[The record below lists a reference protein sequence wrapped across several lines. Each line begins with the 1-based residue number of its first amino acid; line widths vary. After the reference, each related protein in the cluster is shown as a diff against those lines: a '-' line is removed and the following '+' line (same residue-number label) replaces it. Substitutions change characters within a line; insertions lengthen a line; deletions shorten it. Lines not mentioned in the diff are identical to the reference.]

1 MSDIDFLANKK
12 PTDDQEPKNQ
22 NKKEKIIW
30 SEPDR
35 DKPLVKE
42 MPFSVLSFF
51 GKKKETNQPVT
62 APKPIV
68 DNNKIKASRREILE
82 LIKRDES
89 SAPKEKQSSGKGLLT
104 RLIEKFKK
112 QLNHKEVLIDYQQAL
127 NQEKIKRNQL
137 ANKLSAAKFSAP
149 ARSATAPAKPAIRPP
164 LIRKPI
170 KEEILPKFGGQTWVD
185 LNKQSPDV
193 RQAVEKKPAA
203 AKGFKDSLWSRFLKM
218 IKAKKAAINRPKL
231 KPAKTN
237 LTEILQN
244 IKPEAAKPE
253 PMKPA
258 RFVRPADSPE
268 AIPLVKPIREEKIEV
283 KTKVKLPEPAAPEQ
297 IQEVAPRVLETNLI
311 KGEIITF
318 FDWHKQAV
326 ILVNAILIPVFLIGI
341 IYFGLM
347 YYQKQNQ
354 VKLQEQTKRFN
365 ELTAEVKQAETG
377 LAEISGFQTRLKTV
391 SQVFAK
397 HIYWTNFF
405 NFLENNTIKDVY
417 YVGFSGDTGGSYLVE
432 AIASS
437 FSNIADQ
444 VNVLKNNDKITA
456 VKTVGGE
463 FVPSEAG
470 KKSKAKFNLNFSI
483 LKSIFTE

>member
-12 PTDDQEPKNQ
+12 PADDQEPKNQ

-30 SEPDR
+30 SEPNK

-42 MPFSVLSFF
+42 TPFSMLSFF
-51 GKKKETNQPVT
+51 GKKKEINQPVA

-68 DNNKIKASRREILE
+68 DNNKLKASRREILN
-82 LIKRDES
+82 LIKRNES
-89 SAPKEKQSSGKGLLT
+89 SAPKEKQPPGKGLLT

-112 QLNHKEVLIDYQQAL
+112 QLNHKEVLIDYQQAF
-127 NQEKIKRNQL
+127 NQEKIKRSQL

-149 ARSATAPAKPAIRPP
+149 ARLATAPVKPAVRPP
-164 LIRKPI
+164 LIQKPV
-170 KEEILPKFGGQTWVD
+170 KEEILSRSGGRTWAG
-185 LNKQSPDV
+185 LNKPAASV
-193 RQAVEKKPAA
+193 RPVVEKKPVT
-203 AKGFKDSLWSRFLKM
+203 AKRFKDSLWSRFLKM
-218 IKAKKAAINRPKL
+218 MKVKMAAANRPKL
-231 KPAKTN
+231 KPAKIN

-258 RFVRPADSPE
+258 RFVRPANSPE
-268 AIPLVKPIREEKIEV
+268 AMVPVKPIREEKIEV
-283 KTKVKLPEPAAPEQ
+283 KAKVKLPEPAAPEQ

-341 IYFGLM
+341 IYLGLM

-354 VKLQEQTKRFN
+354 AKIQEQAKRFN

-377 LAEISGFQTRLKTV
+377 LAEITGFQTRLKTV

-417 YVGFSGDTGGSYLVE
+417 YVGFSGNTGGSYLVE

-444 VNVLKNNDKITA
+444 VNVLKNNDKITD

-463 FVPSEAG
+463 FVPGEAG
-470 KKSKAKFNLNFSI
+470 KKSRAKFSLNFSI